1 MKRVPQETID
11 RYLFR
16 PVADSTY
23 NNENIFGNAQPLKI
37 EIGCGNGHFITELAQ
52 EEPNFNFIAIDI
64 KYERVCKTISK
75 LSKRQIDN
83 VRLYHGDAR
92 ILLDWY
98 IKNESITE
106 FYYNFP
112 DPWPKRKH
120 HKHRLFNSDFLNTLY
135 RVMTQGAL
143 FTCATDHEE
152 YLQWMLDFL
161 QTDNRFAHIFDD
173 KVVVHISGYHNTLF
187 EKMWREMGK
196 KIYYFRFIKKQIQ

>member
-75 LSKRQIDN
+75 LSKRPIDN

-135 RVMTQGAL
+135 RVMTPGAL

-173 KVVVHISGYHNTLF
+173 KVVEHISGYHNTLF